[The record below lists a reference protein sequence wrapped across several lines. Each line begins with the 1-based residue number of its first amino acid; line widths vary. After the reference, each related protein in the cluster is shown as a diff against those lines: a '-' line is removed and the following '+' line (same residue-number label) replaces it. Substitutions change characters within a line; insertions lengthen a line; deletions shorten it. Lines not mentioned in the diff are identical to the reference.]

1 MGGKACFVD
10 LGVRFC
16 LAKMMRV
23 SVVSVSF

>member
-10 LGVRFC
+10 LGVHFC
-16 LAKMMRV
+16 FAKMMRV